1 MDYLRLVSVVPEN
14 DVNSTRPMPA
24 DFSCP
29 GAITCSRRLSGFFS
43 NLELAILVADSPG
56 WFSLSLEPRLPD
68 FKGVASHTM
77 MATTAVSPM
86 SNDNGDDGCH
96 GPVFPGIHTPFGDSD
111 LISFF
116 LLG

>member
-1 MDYLRLVSVVPEN
+1 MQLL
-14 DVNSTRPMPA
+14 A
-24 DFSCP
+24 H
-29 GAITCSRRLSGFFS
+29 RRLSGFFS
-43 NLELAILVADSPG
+43 NLELAIWVADSPG

-96 GPVFPGIHTPFGDSD
+96 GLVLPGIHTPFGDSD
-111 LISFF
+111 LISFS